1 MNPASLEA
9 EKTRQQK
16 EIAKKN
22 QKFLSPTSKNEKSF
36 SSQHQKIKLDSFE
49 LTQVIGKGASVL
61 PHLLSF
67 PFLLLSPAHA
77 RLTTSLSL
85 SLSLFLSLLF
95 SLSSLSSLFLTGSFG
110 KVVLVRKKDTGEL
123 YAMKILNK
131 ENIIKRKQVD
141 HTKTERA
148 VLSFTR
154 HSFIVSLHWAFQTK
168 SKLYFVLD
176 YCR

>member
-1 MNPASLEA
+1 MIIFPSFF
-9 EKTRQQK
+9 
-16 EIAKKN
+16 
-22 QKFLSPTSKNEKSF
+22 FLSFFSCHSRLNVFSCSF
-36 SSQHQKIKLDSFE
+36 FIL
-49 LTQVIGKGASVL
+49 
-61 PHLLSF
+61 
-67 PFLLLSPAHA
+67 FLLHF
-77 RLTTSLSL
+77 SLSL
-85 SLSLFLSLLF
+85 SLSLF
-95 SLSSLSSLFLTGSFG
+95 LSSLFLTGSFG